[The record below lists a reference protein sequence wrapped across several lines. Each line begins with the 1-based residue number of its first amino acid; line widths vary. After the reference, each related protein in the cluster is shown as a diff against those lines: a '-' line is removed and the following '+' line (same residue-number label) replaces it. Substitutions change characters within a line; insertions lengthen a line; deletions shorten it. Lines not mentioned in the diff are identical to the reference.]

1 MIIIKTFYIICNY
14 QTVSGLV
21 LSSWTSSQIPV
32 MTRNKIMVLI
42 TLIRPFSR
50 PWTKQNLDIFLQNS
64 NKWIFYLAF
73 PRKKLWHNWSSIIN
87 ICFCCKENNNPQWPQ
102 YQRENIYHNKL
113 DFFIIVIIT
122 YVQYLGFIKNLFMYL
137 LIYI

>member
-64 NKWIFYLAF
+64 NKWFFYLSF

-87 ICFCCKENNNPQWPQ
+87 IWFSCKENNNPQWPQ

-122 YVQYLGFIKNLFMYL
+122 CVQNLGFIKNLLCICYC
-137 LIYI
+137 